1 LTAALGMR
9 RRVVPVSA
17 MAVPML
23 PVVVV
28 AEPTL

>member
-1 LTAALGMR
+1 MS

-23 PVVVV
+23 PEVVVV
-28 AEPTL
+28 DPTL